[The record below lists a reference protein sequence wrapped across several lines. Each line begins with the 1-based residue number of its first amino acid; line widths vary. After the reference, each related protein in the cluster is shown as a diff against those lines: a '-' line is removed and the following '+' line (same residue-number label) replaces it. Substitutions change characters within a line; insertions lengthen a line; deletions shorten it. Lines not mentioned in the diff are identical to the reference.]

1 MELRIDAWFKLLP
14 DNFAGHKLQKIMP
27 TTEESKTVANWLNDG
42 VFDA

>member
-14 DNFAGHKLQKIMP
+14 DNFVGHKLQKIMP